1 MHDAP
6 DPSSRRVTGLAAHP
20 SSTLLERAL
29 GLMAEGP
36 LSALTVANEVMGLRR
51 APESVASRLTAALL
65 GADPRVGQLP
75 DGRWALVAAAA
86 GSPMVDDCAYAVVDV
101 ETTGGQSGAGDR
113 LTEIA
118 VVVVQGSRTELVL
131 DSLVNPERPIPR
143 IATSLTGI
151 TNAMV
156 RGAPTFEELAD
167 QIVAALAGRVF
178 VAHNARFDWGFLDR
192 ELKRSR
198 DVVLSGPRLCTV
210 RLARRLLRGQASCGL
225 DSLTDRFGLVNHA
238 RHRAAGD
245 AMVTA
250 ELLRCLLRL
259 AKSEGFAT
267 LTDLERLCAKRVA
280 TSRRRQR
287 GRS

>member
-1 MHDAP
+1 
-6 DPSSRRVTGLAAHP
+6 VTGLAAHP

-101 ETTGGQSGAGDR
+101 ETTGGQSGTRDR

-118 VVVVQGSRTELVL
+118 VVVVQGRRLELVL

-167 QIVAALAGRVF
+167 QIVASLAGRVF

-198 DVVLSGPRLCTV
+198 DMVLSGPRLCTV
-210 RLARRLLRGQASCGL
+210 RLARRLLRGQASCAL

-245 AMVTA
+245 AMATA
-250 ELLRCLLRL
+250 ELLRHLLRL

-267 LTDLERLCAKRVA
+267 LADLERLCAKRAA